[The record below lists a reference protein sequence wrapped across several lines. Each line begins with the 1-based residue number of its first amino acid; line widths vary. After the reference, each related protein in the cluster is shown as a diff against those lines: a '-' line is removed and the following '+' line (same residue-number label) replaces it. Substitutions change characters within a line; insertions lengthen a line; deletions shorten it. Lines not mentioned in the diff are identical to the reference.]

1 MDHMHMGNIHFEI
14 DWMMLYM
21 AFFMF
26 LLGTVMGSFFDCI
39 AVRRARNESVVKGRS
54 HCDTCGHALGAR
66 EMIPL
71 VNYAINKGKCRY
83 CGTRIP
89 WDAFYAELAGGIIF
103 AGMMVSIDI
112 SLYLPMW
119 VVFGALLL
127 LISLIDYNQKM
138 IPNFLLFLLAANR
151 LLAHFIIVRD
161 PWPML
166 PEMFLGACSVSVPL
180 LVLVLIMDK
189 VLGKETMGGGDIKL
203 LFVIGLY
210 MSWIQMILILFLAC
224 ILGIMGALIA
234 RKSVDHKSPEIVSEN
249 PESEAVKNRNTKPD
263 NAPPMESISFGPFI
277 ASAAILVFWFGQ
289 PLINWYLSFFSN
301 IA

>member
-1 MDHMHMGNIHFEI
+1 MHIEI

-21 AFFMF
+21 AFCMF
-26 LLGTVMGSFFDCI
+26 LLGTVIGSFFDCI
-39 AVRRARNESVVKGRS
+39 AVRRTRKESVVKGRS

-66 EMIPL
+66 EIIPL

-103 AGMMVSIDI
+103 AGMIVSIDI

-127 LISLIDYNQKM
+127 LVSLIDYKQKM
-138 IPNFLLFLLAANR
+138 IPNFLLLLLAANR
-151 LLAHFIIVRD
+151 LLAHFIIARN
-161 PWPML
+161 PWPLL
-166 PEMFLGACSVSVPL
+166 PEMLIGACSVSVPL

-189 VLGKETMGGGDIKL
+189 ILGKETMGGGDIKL

-210 MSWIQMILILFLAC
+210 MSWMHMILILFLAC
-224 ILGIMGALIA
+224 ILGVMGVLIA
-234 RKSVDHKSPEIVSEN
+234 RKTAHKFPAIASKR
-249 PESEAVKNRNTKPD
+249 PESEEERNTKSD
-263 NAPPMESISFGPFI
+263 ALPMESISFGPFI